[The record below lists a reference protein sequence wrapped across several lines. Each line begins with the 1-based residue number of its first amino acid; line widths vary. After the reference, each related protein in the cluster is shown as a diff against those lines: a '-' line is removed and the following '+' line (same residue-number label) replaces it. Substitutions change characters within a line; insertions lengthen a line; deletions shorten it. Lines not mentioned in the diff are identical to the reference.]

1 MSRRML
7 IKNIGVLQTP
17 IGSHKHCGEAQ
28 GENLKLQNAAVLI
41 EDGLI
46 VDITGDGEL
55 PRGAER
61 ATMMINANGS
71 LVTPGLIDAHTH
83 LVFGGWR
90 QHELAMKLHGAT
102 YLDILAAGGG
112 ILDTVAKTRAASEEE
127 LYQKG
132 TRILDDML
140 RHGVTTAE
148 IKSGYGLDLET
159 ELKQLRV
166 VKRLGDLHPVATSA
180 TFLGAHAVPPEYKGR
195 ADEYIEFI
203 IETVLPEVKKQRLA
217 KACDIFCETGVFDAA
232 QSRRLLTAAQELG
245 FRLRVHADEID
256 EIGGAALAGELGAL
270 TAEHLIATGEAG
282 ADALAAGGVI
292 AALLP
297 QTSFYLDKTYA
308 AARMMIGK
316 GIPVAIASD
325 FNPGSCPSYDLQ
337 FAMTLGCLKY
347 KMTPEEVLSAVTV
360 NAACAVGME
369 SRVGTLEIGKQA
381 DLVVWD
387 APDLETVC
395 YRFGVNLAHIVI
407 KNGEKVV

>member
-1 MSRRML
+1 MSRRTL
-7 IKNIGVLQTP
+7 IKHIGLLQTP
-17 IGSHKHCGEAQ
+17 LGSHKHCGGEQ
-28 GENLKLQNAAVLI
+28 GENLKLRNASILI
-41 EDGLI
+41 EDGTV
-46 VDITGDGEL
+46 VDIAGDGEL

-61 ATMMINANGS
+61 ATVMLNAGGN

-90 QHELAMKLHGAT
+90 QHELAMKLRGAS

-112 ILDTVAKTRAASEEE
+112 ILDTVEKTREATEEE

-132 TRILDDML
+132 SRILDDML

-148 IKSGYGLDLET
+148 AKSGYGLDLET

-166 VKRLGDLHPVATSA
+166 IKRLGDMHPIATSA
-180 TFLGAHAVPPEYKGR
+180 TFLGAHAVPKEYKGR
-195 ADEYIEFI
+195 ADEYIDFV
-203 IETVLPEVKKQRLA
+203 IETVLPAVKKQRLA
-217 KACDIFCETGVFDAA
+217 SACDIFCETGVFDAE
-232 QSRRLLTAAQELG
+232 QSRRLLAAAKSLG
-245 FRLRVHADEID
+245 FKLRVHADEID
-256 EIGGAALAGELGAL
+256 EIGGAQLAGELGAL
-270 TAEHLIATGEAG
+270 SAEHLIATGERG
-282 ADALAAGGVI
+282 ADALAAGGVT
-292 AALLP
+292 AVLLP
-297 QTSFYLDKTYA
+297 QTSFYLDKRYA

-316 GIPVAIASD
+316 GIPVVIASD

-347 KMTPEEVLSAVTV
+347 KMTPEEVLTAVTI

-369 SRVGTLEIGKQA
+369 SRIGTIEIGKQA
-381 DLVVWD
+381 DLVLWN